1 MNAVVLPSHL
11 KIDLEFK
18 KKKQKQKQQQ
28 KTLDPVNANIV
39 LATFNHVKNISAL
52 KKIYIF
58 RFADIVFHG
67 HSYGSVSVIEQL
79 NEYDKYLEF

>member
-1 MNAVVLPSHL
+1 M
-11 KIDLEFK
+11 
-18 KKKQKQKQQQ
+18 
-28 KTLDPVNANIV
+28 NANIV

-79 NEYDKYLEF
+79 NEYDKLRILILQHNFNMFKNLFHS